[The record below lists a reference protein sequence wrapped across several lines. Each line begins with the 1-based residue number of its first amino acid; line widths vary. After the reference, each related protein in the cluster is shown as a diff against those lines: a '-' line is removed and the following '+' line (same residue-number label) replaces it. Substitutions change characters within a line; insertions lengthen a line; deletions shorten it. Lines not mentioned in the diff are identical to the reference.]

1 MCVSLYM
8 QNSGRSDETTIG
20 GRGDSFQYQWFDI
33 KDNFFIAIQNNF
45 SYKITEL

>member
-20 GRGDSFQYQWFDI
+20 GRGVSSQCHWFDI
-33 KDNFFIAIQNNF
+33 TNNYFIGIQNNVL
-45 SYKITEL
+45 YKI